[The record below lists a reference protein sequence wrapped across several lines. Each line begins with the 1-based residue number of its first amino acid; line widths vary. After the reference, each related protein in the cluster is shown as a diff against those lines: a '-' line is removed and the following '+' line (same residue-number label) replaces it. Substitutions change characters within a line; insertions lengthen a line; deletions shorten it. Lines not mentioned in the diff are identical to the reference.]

1 MDFSDNIIVTKSFDF
16 AKRIVNLNK
25 FLNKEK
31 SEYILSRQ
39 ILKSGTSIGANV
51 FEAQNAQS
59 NADFLS
65 KMKIAL
71 KEATETLY
79 WLMLLYE
86 TDYIN
91 SSTFESLKADLDD
104 IRNIL
109 GSICK
114 TTSGNI
120 TTNI

>member
-1 MDFSDNIIVTKSFDF
+1 MEIKDNVIVEKSFDF
-16 AKRIVNLNK
+16 AKRIVGLR
-25 FLNKEK
+25 K
-31 SEYILSRQ
+31 SLIANENEYVLSNQ

-51 FEAQNAQS
+51 FEAQSAQS

-79 WLMLLYE
+79 WLMLLQE
-86 TDYIN
+86 TDYI
-91 SSTFESLKADLDD
+91 SKKAFDSLNADLED

-114 TTSGNI
+114 TTQNKL
-120 TTNI
+120 

>member
-1 MDFSDNIIVTKSFDF
+1 MDYKDNVIVEKSFNF
-16 AKRIVNLNK
+16 AKRMVGLRRSLIADEN
-25 FLNKEK
+25 
-31 SEYILSRQ
+31 EYVLSNQ
-39 ILKSGTSIGANV
+39 VLKSGTSIGANV

-86 TDYIN
+86 TDYI
-91 SSTFESLKADLDD
+91 SKKAFDSLNADLED

-109 GSICK
+109 GSICR
-114 TTSGNI
+114 TTQN
-120 TTNI
+120 NL

>member
-1 MDFSDNIIVTKSFDF
+1 MELTDNLIVNKSFDF

-25 FLNKEK
+25 HLSLQKN
-31 SEYILSRQ
+31 EYVLSRQ

-79 WLMLLYE
+79 WLMLLHE

-91 SSTFESLKADLDD
+91 TSAFESLKSDLDD

-114 TTSGNI
+114 TTSDNI
-120 TTNI
+120 KTNI

>member
-1 MDFSDNIIVTKSFDF
+1 MELTDNLIVNKSFDF

-25 FLNKEK
+25 HLALEK
-31 SEYILSRQ
+31 NEYILSRQ
-39 ILKSGTSIGANV
+39 ILKNGTSIGANI

-79 WLMLLYE
+79 WLMLLHE

-91 SSTFESLKADLDD
+91 ASAFESLKKDLND

-114 TTSGNI
+114 TTSDNI
-120 TTNI
+120 TTNV

>member
-1 MDFSDNIIVTKSFDF
+1 MELTDNLIVNKSFDF

-25 FLNKEK
+25 HLALEK
-31 SEYILSRQ
+31 NEYILSRQ
-39 ILKSGTSIGANV
+39 ILKSGTSIGANI

-79 WLMLLYE
+79 WLMLLHE

-91 SSTFESLKADLDD
+91 ASAFESLKKDLND

-114 TTSGNI
+114 TTSDNI

>member
-1 MDFSDNIIVTKSFDF
+1 MDLKDNVIVEKSFNF
-16 AKRIVNLNK
+16 AKRIVNLRKCLITDN
-25 FLNKEK
+25 N
-31 SEYILSRQ
+31 EYVLSNQ

-51 FEAQNAQS
+51 FEAQSAQS

-86 TDYIN
+86 TEYI
-91 SSTFESLKADLDD
+91 SPKAFDSLKDDLDD

-114 TTSGNI
+114 TTQN
-120 TTNI
+120 NL